1 MNPLEKAREQEEE
14 NPGRSCIWK
23 YMEITRMHRSILERK
38 FSQTGVYRSQ
48 HQLLMYIAK
57 HPKASQKEIAGQH
70 KISTAAVA
78 VSLKKLEKGGYIRRA
93 VDEKDNRYN
102 QIHLTPKGQEIVETS
117 QLIFGEVEKAMF
129 EGFSKKDFDRLTKY
143 LDRISGNLEQIL
155 WDPDIKTERE
165 ELT

>member
-1 MNPLEKAREQEEE
+1 MNPLEKAPEQEADS
-14 NPGRSCIWK
+14 PGRCCIWK

-57 HPKASQKEIAGQH
+57 HPNASQKEVAGQY

-93 VDEKDNRYN
+93 VDQKDNRYN
-102 QIHLTPKGQEIVETS
+102 QIDLTPKGLEIVETS
-117 QLIFGEVEKAMF
+117 QLIFGEVEEAMF
-129 EGFSKKDFDRLTKY
+129 KGFSREDFDRLAGY
-143 LDRISGNLEQIL
+143 LDQISGNLEQIL
-155 WDPDIKTERE
+155 NGSDTKTESE